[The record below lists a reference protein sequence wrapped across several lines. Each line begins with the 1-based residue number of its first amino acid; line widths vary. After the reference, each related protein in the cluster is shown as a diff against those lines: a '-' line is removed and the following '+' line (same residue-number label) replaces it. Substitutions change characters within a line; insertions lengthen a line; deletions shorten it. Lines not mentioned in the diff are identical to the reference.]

1 MANYLIK
8 EENLTSIA
16 NAIRSKTNKTDKL
29 YPNEMAAEIISIEG
43 GIDTSDATAS
53 ADEIFSGETAYVN
66 GSKVTGNFTINS
78 ELSTQTDLISQIQSA
93 LEGKAAGGSDG
104 GSGSS
109 GIETGTV
116 KVVNSTLIGTT
127 ISNIYYS
134 YLDDSGNIISSF
146 VNANNKTVTLENVIL
161 NSVIVITAYGSTMD
175 IDVAVGHGQG
185 TVYSNIDGNSTI
197 HIYIPKAIN
206 SAYGYASV
214 SIQ

>member
-8 EENLTSIA
+8 GENLTSIA

-43 GIDTSDATAS
+43 GIDTSDATAT

-66 GSKVTGNFTINS
+66 GSKVTGNFTINN

-93 LEGKAAGGSDG
+93 LEGKAAGGG
-104 GSGSS
+104 GSSGSS

-116 KVVNSTLIGTT
+116 KVVNSALMGTT

-134 YLDDSGNIISSF
+134 YLDDNGNIISSF
-146 VNANNKTVTLENVIL
+146 VNANNKTVTLENVIF
-161 NSVIVITAYGSTMD
+161 NSVIVIIAYGSTMN
-175 IDVAVGHGQG
+175 VRVSVGYGEG
-185 TVYSNIDGNSTI
+185 TVYSNIDGNSTT